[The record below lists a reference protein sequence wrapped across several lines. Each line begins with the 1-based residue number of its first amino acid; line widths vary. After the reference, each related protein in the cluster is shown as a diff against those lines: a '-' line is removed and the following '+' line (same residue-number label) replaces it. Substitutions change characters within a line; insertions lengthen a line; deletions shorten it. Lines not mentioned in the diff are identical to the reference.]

1 MKQYRE
7 ATHSVLPMLK
17 GQLIVSTQSGIS
29 LVEVMIALVLSL
41 MLAIGTTQLFIS
53 NKTSYKTSE
62 SISRIQENAR
72 YAMQRIGADLSAGGY
87 MGCVPNAGAE
97 TITNTLG
104 LNATAV
110 NNFLLAIDATAA
122 DSFTIRK
129 AGAGSSIPL
138 TASMPNQTSPIQLDN
153 ADPDYAQLQ
162 QYQILTVGDCSHASV
177 FMISNDPTTSGG
189 TIEHQTAVSAPAGA
203 INPGQFNSSEDLGA
217 RYGSELD
224 SVATSFSTITSTYS
238 IGDSTAAIQAG
249 NTCNNGANP
258 SFCALLQNGT
268 ELVEGVQGLT
278 LLFGVDGDGDLVAE
292 NYVNNAAVTNWDNVI
307 SVRVTLNMNS
317 VQPMPDGNLMTKGI
331 SNTFRLRNR
340 AMR

>member
-1 MKQYRE
+1 
-7 ATHSVLPMLK
+7 
-17 GQLIVSTQSGIS
+17 
-29 LVEVMIALVLSL
+29 MIALVLSL

-62 SISRIQENAR
+62 TISRIQENAR
-72 YAMQRIGADLSAGGY
+72 YAMQRIGEDLSAGGY
-87 MGCVPNAGAE
+87 MGCVPNSGSE

-104 LNATAV
+104 LNANTI

-138 TASMPNQTSPIQLDN
+138 TASMPSQTSPIQLDN
-153 ADPDYAQLQ
+153 TDPDYAQLE

-177 FMISNDPTTSGG
+177 FMITNNPATSGG
-189 TIEHQTAVSAPAGA
+189 TIEHLTGVSAPAGG
-203 INPGQFNSSEDLGA
+203 INPGQFNSSQDLGN

-238 IGDSTAAIQAG
+238 IGNSTIATQSG
-249 NTCNNGANP
+249 NNCNNGANP
-258 SFCALLQNGT
+258 QFCALLQNGN
-268 ELVEGVQGLT
+268 ELVEGVQGLN
-278 LLFGVDGDGDLVAE
+278 LLFGMDTDGDLVAE
-292 NYVNNAAVTNWDNVI
+292 NYVNNAGVTNWANVI
-307 SVRVTLNMNS
+307 SARVTLDMNS
-317 VQPMPDGNLMTKGI
+317 VQPLPDGNLMTKSI